1 MVEVLAKVIKYTCY
15 ICNKEQADGD
25 KNHTQVCANC
35 QKIINACLPN
45 SECKARAMAL
55 MGSEVALVRNLI
67 ARGVNPKRLQP
78 VCRVCKTK
86 YNSNSFLS
94 DPVNL
99 ICKDCYHYVG
109 EILPQDRQDLRKVK
123 LEEPEFH
130 KLRKAW
136 EKDKY
141 GDDDKKKME
150 WFLAEYGGKL
160 PSIEHMRKLVGQQQA
175 ERICVLDKQRR
186 RERHAKWLE
195 EEQAKGNLCPW
206 EKFN

>member
-1 MVEVLAKVIKYTCY
+1 MTWIK
-15 ICNKEQADGD
+15 N
-25 KNHTQVCANC
+25 
-35 QKIINACLPN
+35 II
-45 SECKARAMAL
+45 
-55 MGSEVALVRNLI
+55 
-67 ARGVNPKRLQP
+67 RL
-78 VCRVCKTK
+78 R
-86 YNSNSFLS
+86 
-94 DPVNL
+94 
-99 ICKDCYHYVG
+99 
-109 EILPQDRQDLRKVK
+109 
-123 LEEPEFH
+123 
-130 KLRKAW
+130 

-206 EKFN
+206 EKFKKKK